1 MEKRLCI
8 FCDEKKTQNDFNKE
22 HIIPDALGNE
32 SLIIDCVC
40 KDCNSL
46 LGSRID
52 VHLTDSFYL
61 IGKRAKLNLKG
72 KSGKVP
78 YILTNAT
85 GMKTVEN
92 NRGVSLKYNKRKE
105 QYDIRVHPK
114 VIAEE
119 DGRIR
124 IIASTADEIINI
136 ANTRKI
142 RKKGKGLS
150 DKERLA
156 LIEEIEKNKKTNEK
170 KENREGVA
178 INIKLEYDLRKIEL
192 AFLKIAYE
200 LLYFISISSR
210 DIINTE
216 KLRNEETIN
225 KIREVLYL
233 EMIGNED
240 AKDENYDNYWEVSI
254 KTDRDMEEFINKD
267 NVTRFEKEI
276 EQILG
281 NNNWHFINILNI
293 NKQKEILIII
303 RLLNIV
309 TSIIVIKSIEIADG
323 IPFSI
328 PLIVDSTSKRC
339 ISLQADIITKL
350 IPNLVVSKKRN

>member
-1 MEKRLCI
+1 MQKRLCV
-8 FCDEKKTQNDFNKE
+8 FCNEEKTQNDFNKE

-61 IGKRAKLNLKG
+61 IGERTKLKLKG

-85 GMKTVEN
+85 GMKTVQN
-92 NRGVSLKYNKRKE
+92 NQGVSLKYNKKKE

-114 VIAEE
+114 VIDEE
-119 DGRIR
+119 DGRTK
-124 IIASTADEIINI
+124 IIASTEDEIINI
-136 ANTRKI
+136 ANTRKM
-142 RKKGKGLS
+142 RKNGKGLS

-156 LIEEIEKNKKTNEK
+156 LIKEIEKNKKTNEK
-170 KENREGVA
+170 KENREGIA

-200 LLYFISISSR
+200 LLYFISISSG

-233 EMIGNED
+233 EMVGND
-240 AKDENYDNYWEVSI
+240 AKDEYYDNYWEVSI

-267 NVTRFEKEI
+267 NVTRFEKNI
-276 EQILG
+276 ERILG

-293 NKQKEILIII
+293 NKQKEIIIII

-309 TSIIVIKSIEIADG
+309 TSIIVIKNIEIADG
-323 IPFSI
+323 IPFSL

-339 ISLQADIITKL
+339 IPLQADIITKL
-350 IPNLVVSKKRN
+350 IPNLVVCEKRD